1 MKLSMKWGGKN
12 QKPKT
17 CKTPPKVRWDLLG
30 IPDPRKVS
38 TPKSIEEI
46 RQQVQN
52 ISSCGLEPGSGG
64 HSDEGPSKKGNL
76 SKTEKPPGKHKRR
89 AKESTKKL

>member
-17 CKTPPKVRWDLLG
+17 CKTPPRVRWDLLG

-38 TPKSIEEI
+38 PPNSIEEI
-46 RQQVQN
+46 RQQVQT
-52 ISSCGLEPGSGG
+52 ISSRGLGQGARSKPEEEPLN
-64 HSDEGPSKKGNL
+64 KGNL
-76 SKTEKPPGKHKRR
+76 SNPEKMPGKQKRG
-89 AKESTKKL
+89 AKESNK

>member
-38 TPKSIEEI
+38 TPNSIEEI
-46 RQQVQN
+46 RQQVQS
-52 ISSCGLEPGSGG
+52 ISSCGLGLGAGS
-64 HSDEGPSKKGNL
+64 HPEEELPIKGNL
-76 SKTEKPPGKHKRR
+76 PKAEKTPGKHKRR
-89 AKESTKKL
+89 AKESNN